1 MTKTYKANTV
11 FSCTLP
17 SGRHVRFLPHS
28 YGGSRLTT
36 ADASLQRELEA
47 SGMMGREYW
56 LMETRE
62 APQAPAAAAPAEVE
76 SVTACDL
83 ETARDL
89 LEQHG
94 VARSKTRTRAAI
106 LQEAERVGINLSI
119 S

>member
-36 ADASLQRELEA
+36 SDASLQRELEA

-62 APQAPAAAAPAEVE
+62 DKAPAAADAAEVE